1 MWYVHRKSSIYF
13 NIFGQC
19 LRRRS
24 VTSRFGTPA
33 LIRLIRSMSAVDIG
47 RLGSRRIRIFRDV
60 PDGDI
65 DRTHHASC
73 SFFRM

>member
-47 RLGSRRIRIFRDV
+47 RLGSRRIRIFRGV
-60 PDGDI
+60 PDGGI
-65 DRTHHASC
+65 GRTHHASC